1 MQLNRF
7 VMAAF
12 LTGLISLSSA
22 AQISRC
28 SSSRNDERVSLSA
41 QVGMNLSRFTHVDRR
56 NGIKVGVNVGVITKK
71 PIMTL
76 ANKAWALCTKK
87 RTIEKNDGDFISDY
101 TTTFSLSFMRNH
113 GNNLCSF

>member
-1 MQLNRF
+1 
-7 VMAAF
+7 MAAF

-28 SSSRNDERVSLSA
+28 SSSKNDERVSLSA
-41 QVGMNLSRFTHVDRR
+41 QVGMNLARFTHVDRW

-71 PIMTL
+71 SIMTL

-87 RTIEKNDGDFISDY
+87 GTIEKNDGGFIGDF
-101 TTTFSLSFMRNH
+101 TTTFSLSFMINH
-113 GNNLCSF
+113 GNNLCPF